1 MNVGIAGAGFMGETH
16 AKSYEKLPGVKLC
29 ALAESNSEKR
39 HYFSNLFSPAKVYD
53 DVFKMIDDDD
63 IDMIDICLPTPLH
76 TQIAV
81 AALKKNKHVLLE
93 KPITLNLD
101 DAEMIRKAAIESN
114 GKFMVAHVLRF
125 WPEYV
130 AIQKALK
137 EHMRSQDIVEIY
149 ASRFN
154 ELPLWSENTWMM
166 NEEKSGGLIVDLMIH
181 DIDFIIWN
189 LGKVNRVLTHGI
201 YNNKNFAIHAT
212 AILEMESGTVAYVEG
227 GYLNPSGSGLST
239 QMRVYGKNSLLE
251 MYPYNNTIK
260 LSQKDKVFK
269 EIHVSGNDGYYEE
282 IKYFINCIKQNV
294 TPEIV
299 TIDSAI
305 DSLKT
310 CLALKRSLNEK
321 KWITIKNK

>member
-16 AKSYEKLPGVKLC
+16 AKSYEKLANVKLC
-29 ALAESNSEKR
+29 ALAESNTEKR

-53 DVFKMIDDDD
+53 DVFKMIDDND
-63 IDMIDICLPTPLH
+63 IDIIDICLPTPLH
-76 TQIAV
+76 TKVAI
-81 AALKKNKHVLLE
+81 AALKKDKHVLLE
-93 KPITLNLD
+93 KPITLSLD
-101 DAEMIRKAAIESN
+101 DAEMIRTAALESS

-130 AIQKALK
+130 AIQKAIK
-137 EHMRSQDIVEIY
+137 EHMRSQDIIEVY

-189 LGKVNRVLTHGI
+189 LGEVKRVFAHGI
-201 YNNKNFAIHAT
+201 LNDKNFAVHVT
-212 AILEMESGTVAYVEG
+212 AILEMRNGATAYVEG
-227 GYLNPSGSGLST
+227 GYLNPTGCGLST

-251 MYPYNNTIK
+251 MYPCDNTIK
-260 LSQKDKVFK
+260 LSQKDKICK
-269 EIHVSGNDGYYEE
+269 EIHVLGNDGYLEE
-282 IKYFINCIKQNV
+282 INYFINCIKENKD
-294 TPEIV
+294 PEIV
-299 TIDSAI
+299 TINSAI

-310 CLALKRSLNEK
+310 CLAIKSSLHKNE
-321 KWITIKNK
+321 WITIK